1 MMTVLT
7 PKRRSENSSHIFP
20 ASFFPKSILSK
31 SLEEMSFP
39 LYFAAFSK
47 ILLASSLFP
56 VLYSQRGDSGR
67 KLYNDINDLTYNEM
81 SRNL

>member
-7 PKRRSENSSHIFP
+7 PRRRSENSSHIFP
-20 ASFFPKSILSK
+20 ASFFPISISSK
-31 SLEEMSFP
+31 SLEEISFP

-47 ILLASSLFP
+47 SLLASSFLP

-67 KLYNDINDLTYNEM
+67 KLSNNILM
-81 SRNL
+81 